1 MTLQSDAVSLCAL
14 SGCDLCATASS
25 LATMTGDVVV
35 CDCERVWEPRQ
46 RPSGVVDV
54 ATPKP
59 QRRETAEAP
68 RRGPKL
74 VYVAPDEAPTVNRS
88 PLERAGVEARSLAVV
103 DPELVRVRRLLADL
117 RLDDQTLR
125 ALVLALG
132 PLAELDSIAGLRAR
146 SRDQREHPGTG
157 GEQRDAAAALDAASE
172 RGALTAARSVWA
184 HYCRLAPDTQATA
197 YWLAQRAGAVRGGAL
212 VGVAEWA
219 EVYARLDG
227 PRALGERAERLAE
240 LASAADV
247 RLRAAKRR
255 VMSGRTEDGAR
266 ELDDARSA
274 DGQLRQRVE
283 AIRAEL
289 RAWGEQRF
297 MALAAEWEAT

>member
-1 MTLQSDAVSLCAL
+1 MADGTPS
-14 SGCDLCATASS
+14 TA
-25 LATMTGDVVV
+25 
-35 CDCERVWEPRQ
+35 P
-46 RPSGVVDV
+46 
-54 ATPKP
+54 
-59 QRRETAEAP
+59 
-68 RRGPKL
+68 
-74 VYVAPDEAPTVNRS
+74 
-88 PLERAGVEARSLAVV
+88 
-103 DPELVRVRRLLADL
+103 

-125 ALVLALG
+125 ALVLAVA

-172 RGALTAARSVWA
+172 RGALTAARVTW
-184 HYCRLAPDTQATA
+184 HRYRLLTPNAQSTA

-227 PRALGERAERLAE
+227 PRTLGERAERLAE

-247 RLRAAKRR
+247 RLRAAKRK
-255 VMSGRTEDGAR
+255 VMGGRTEDGAR

-274 DGQLRQRVE
+274 EEQLRQRVE

-289 RAWGEQRF
+289 RAWGERRF
-297 MALAAEWEAT
+297 VALAREWEAT

>member
-117 RLDDQTLR
+117 RPDCHDPLVPPLDGSKELPPPPPLRLEGEDDWCDLPRSLVLGGINASEFTLAEQRASVASVLESIDTLAPEHAETLR
-125 ALVLALG
+125 WARDHATLGEGLRGLYFDAGVWAASQGRAPDGTLATWQRDLGARREGAPALG
-132 PLAELDSIAGLRAR
+132 RKVLL
-146 SRDQREHPGTG
+146 
-157 GEQRDAAAALDAASE
+157 AAA
-172 RGALTAARSVWA
+172 
-184 HYCRLAPDTQATA
+184 
-197 YWLAQRAGAVRGGAL
+197 
-212 VGVAEWA
+212 
-219 EVYARLDG
+219 
-227 PRALGERAERLAE
+227 
-240 LASAADV
+240 
-247 RLRAAKRR
+247 
-255 VMSGRTEDGAR
+255 
-266 ELDDARSA
+266 
-274 DGQLRQRVE
+274 
-283 AIRAEL
+283 
-289 RAWGEQRF
+289 RAWGR
-297 MALAAEWEAT
+297 